1 MMALIDDVRSTLHL
15 DGVTD
20 EGTNA
25 RLLMLVEQGKAYLTG
40 LCGAVLDFEKDL
52 EAHAL
57 LMSYVRYAYND
68 AVELFLS
75 NFHDDIFRKQLDV
88 AIEKEATANAKST
101 EATS

>member
-1 MMALIDDVRSTLHL
+1 MPLIDDVRSTLHL

-20 EGTNA
+20 EGTNT
-25 RLLMLVEQGKAYLTG
+25 RLLMLVEQGKAYLTS
-40 LCGAVLDFEKDL
+40 LCGAALDFEKDL

-88 AIEKEATANAKST
+88 AIEKEAATNAKST